1 MSVQA
6 YLKAYIFDSMFILLY
21 IMLRLAN
28 IGDMEM
34 AFREKML
41 WASLLLTLGIWGWYF
56 VRFAAAFRAGIFDQG
71 AETGHFATSVIL
83 IVIVQIVAAIVVA
96 IFTGRD
102 ADAPAD
108 DRERSFAL
116 AAYRPAYLILVMGVV
131 MLMLSGP
138 VLLRIANEWQP
149 APPPGLAPILLGNG
163 LLFVL
168 VLAEAVHGAAQIVR
182 FRMGG

>member
-1 MSVQA
+1 
-6 YLKAYIFDSMFILLY
+6 
-21 IMLRLAN
+21 
-28 IGDMEM
+28 M

-41 WASLLLTLGIWGWYF
+41 WASLVVTLGIWGWYF
-56 VRFAAAFRAGIFDQG
+56 ARFARAMKAGIFDQ
-71 AETGHFATSVIL
+71 AAATGDFAMTVVL

-96 IFTGRD
+96 IVTGRSTD
-102 ADAPAD
+102 ALAD
-108 DRERSFAL
+108 DREKGIAL
-116 AAYRPAYLILVMGVV
+116 AAYKPAYLTLTMGVV

-149 APPPGLAPILLGNG
+149 APPAGLAPILLGNG

-168 VLAEAVHGAAQIVR
+168 VLGEVVHSIAQLIR

>member
-1 MSVQA
+1 
-6 YLKAYIFDSMFILLY
+6 
-21 IMLRLAN
+21 
-28 IGDMEM
+28 M

-41 WASLLLTLGIWGWYF
+41 WASLILTLGIWGWYF
-56 VRFAAAFRAGIFDQG
+56 ARFAGAFRAGIFDQG
-71 AETGHFATSVIL
+71 AATGDFATSVFL
-83 IVIVQIVAAIVVA
+83 IVVVQVVAAILIA
-96 IFTGRD
+96 IFTGRS

-108 DRERSFAL
+108 DREKGFAL
-116 AAYRPAYLILVMGVV
+116 AAYRPAYLVLVMGVV

-149 APPPGLAPILLGNG
+149 APPPGLAPILLGNA

-168 VLAEAVHGAAQIVR
+168 VLAEIVHSAYQIVR

>member
-1 MSVQA
+1 MS
-6 YLKAYIFDSMFILLY
+6 
-21 IMLRLAN
+21 
-28 IGDMEM
+28 M

-41 WASLLLTLGIWGWYF
+41 WGSLGLTLGIWGWYF
-56 VRFAAAFRAGIFDQG
+56 ARFVGAMQAGIFDQ
-71 AETGHFATSVIL
+71 AAAAADFATSVVL
-83 IVIVQIVAAIVVA
+83 IVIVQIVVAIVIA
-96 IFTGRD
+96 IATGRE

-116 AAYRPAYLILVMGVV
+116 EAYRPAYLVLAMGVV

-138 VLLRIANEWQP
+138 VLLRLANEWQP
-149 APPPGLAPILLGNG
+149 APPPGLAPILLGNA

-168 VLAEAVHGAAQIVR
+168 VLAEVVHSVAQLIR

>member
-1 MSVQA
+1 
-6 YLKAYIFDSMFILLY
+6 
-21 IMLRLAN
+21 
-28 IGDMEM
+28 M

-41 WASLLLTLGIWGWYF
+41 WLSLAMTLGIWGWYF
-56 VRFAAAFRAGIFDQG
+56 ARFVGAWRAGIFDQG
-71 AETGHFATSVIL
+71 AATGDFAGTVTL
-83 IVIVQIVAAIVVA
+83 IVIVQIVVAIVIA
-96 IFTGRD
+96 IFTGRATD
-102 ADAPAD
+102 SLAD

-116 AAYRPAYLILVMGVV
+116 AAYRPAYLVLVMGVV

-168 VLAEAVHGAAQIVR
+168 VLAEVVHSSAQIFR

>member
-1 MSVQA
+1 
-6 YLKAYIFDSMFILLY
+6 
-21 IMLRLAN
+21 
-28 IGDMEM
+28 M

-41 WASLLLTLGIWGWYF
+41 WASLAVTLGIWGWYF
-56 VRFAAAFRAGIFDQG
+56 IRFVGAMRAGIFDQG
-71 AETGHFATSVIL
+71 AATGDFAMSVTL
-83 IVIVQIVAAIVVA
+83 IVIVQIVAATVIA
-96 IFTGRD
+96 IATGRE
-102 ADAPAD
+102 ANAPAD

-116 AAYRPAYLILVMGVV
+116 AAYRPAYLVMTMGVV

-163 LLFVL
+163 LLAVL
-168 VLAEAVHGAAQIVR
+168 VLAEIVHSGAQLVR

>member
-1 MSVQA
+1 
-6 YLKAYIFDSMFILLY
+6 
-21 IMLRLAN
+21 
-28 IGDMEM
+28 M

-41 WASLLLTLGIWGWYF
+41 WASLAGTLGIWGWYF
-56 VRFAAAFRAGIFDQG
+56 AHFTAALSAGNFDQG
-71 AETGHFATSVIL
+71 EATGNFAMSVVL
-83 IVIVQIVAAIVVA
+83 IVVVQIAAAIVIA
-96 IFTGRD
+96 IATGRE
-102 ADAPAD
+102 AGAPAD
-108 DRERSFAL
+108 DREKSFAL
-116 AAYRPAYLILVMGVV
+116 AAYRPAYLTLCMGVV

-168 VLAEAVHGAAQIVR
+168 VLGEVVHSIAQLIR